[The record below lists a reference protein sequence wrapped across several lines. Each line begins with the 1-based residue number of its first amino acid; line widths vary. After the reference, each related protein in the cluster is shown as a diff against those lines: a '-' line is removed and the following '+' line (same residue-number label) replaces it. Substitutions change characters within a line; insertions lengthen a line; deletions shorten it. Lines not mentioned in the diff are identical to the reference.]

1 MNKQIRD
8 KENKPLIDN
17 ARFKRIG
24 TTDRTA
30 SPINQILSKMRKQ
43 QSPHL
48 SARTPKECQSRISND
63 CEQQLQ
69 FDAILEMEERKR
81 KIRKFKQCLTENI
94 EKLKEFDA
102 ITQQLLCFEDCLTQI
117 LKNIKQ
123 IKSEISEQIK
133 QQQINQKINIHQIKE
148 SIKQMSEDISLNEF
162 NIIKEMQ
169 MKPFNN
175 IMSHYMNKCEG
186 HLDKIENMISTAK
199 SQLEFKEMCRQI
211 EQKLLTLRNQS
222 PHFKEV

>member
-1 MNKQIRD
+1 MNKQLKD
-8 KENKPLIDN
+8 KENKPQIDN
-17 ARFKRIG
+17 AKFKRIV

-30 SPINQILSKMRKQ
+30 SPINQILTGMRKQ

-48 SARTPKECQSRISND
+48 SARTPKESQSRISNN

-69 FDAILEMEERKR
+69 FDNILEMEERKR

-94 EKLKEFDA
+94 EKLKELDY
-102 ITQQLLCFEDCLTQI
+102 ISQQILHFEDYVNSI
-117 LKNIKQ
+117 LKNIKH
-123 IKSEISEQIK
+123 IKSEIQEQIM
-133 QQQINQKINIHQIKE
+133 QQQINQKTNIHQIKE
-148 SIKQMSEDISLNEF
+148 SIKQMSDDISLNEI

-186 HLDKIENMISTAK
+186 HLEKIENMIISNLK
-199 SQLEFKEMCRQI
+199 NYVDKQN
-211 EQKLLTLRNQS
+211 RNY
-222 PHFKEV
+222 